1 MKVIYGNLLDL
12 AEQGQFDIILHGANC
27 WNTMKSGIA
36 GEIAR
41 RYPEVVAVD
50 NLTKKGYLPKLGSIS
65 VAGVIRP
72 QFQFAVVNLYTQ
84 FNYGRDKNTLYVNYE
99 AVRSSLIALRERL
112 EYSGFDQVRIGYPK
126 VGCGLANGDWQI
138 VGEIFREE
146 LKEYDHSLVI
156 MEV

>member
-12 AEQGQFDIILHGANC
+12 AEKGQFDIILHGANC

-41 RYPEVVAVD
+41 RYPEVVAAD
-50 NLTKKGYLPKLGSIS
+50 NLTKKGDPSKLGSLS
-65 VAGVIRP
+65 VAGVFRP
-72 QFQFAVVNLYTQ
+72 EFQFAVVNLYTQ
-84 FNYGRDKNTLYVNYE
+84 FFYGRDKNTLYVNYD
-99 AVRSSLIALRERL
+99 AVRNSLIALRDRL
-112 EYSGFDQVRIGYPK
+112 EYCGSDQARIGYPK
-126 VGCGLANGDWQI
+126 IGCGLANGDWQI

-156 MEV
+156 MEG